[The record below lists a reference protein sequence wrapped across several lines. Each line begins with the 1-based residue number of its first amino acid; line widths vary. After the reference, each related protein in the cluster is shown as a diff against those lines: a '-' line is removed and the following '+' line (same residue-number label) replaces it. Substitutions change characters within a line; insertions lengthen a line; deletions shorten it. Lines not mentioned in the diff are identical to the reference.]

1 MYPTNKTKPTMRKT
15 TVIFTILVAVIL
27 QSCEGPIGP
36 IGPEGPQGLEGKP
49 AVNSISEVFQVTA
62 DFTEANKYEQVF
74 DFKPNIFESE
84 VVLAFIQW
92 ETSGQNPVWRAL
104 PQTIFFNEGVL
115 VYNYDF
121 TKVDFRL
128 FLDGPIDYKT
138 LGTQWTRGQK
148 FRIVVVP
155 GDFTGA
161 RMDWTNYEA
170 VIKLLGIDENDF
182 ASSEIKS
189 RD

>member
-1 MYPTNKTKPTMRKT
+1 MKKITA
-15 TVIFTILVAVIL
+15 IFAILVLVAI
-27 QSCEGPIGP
+27 QSCEGPMGP
-36 IGPEGPQGLEGKP
+36 VGPEGVQGPEGKP
-49 AVNSISEVFQVTA
+49 GVNIVSEVFQVTA
-62 DFTEANKYEQVF
+62 DFTEANKFERVF
-74 DFKPNIFESE
+74 EFKPRILDSDM
-84 VVLAFIQW
+84 VLAFIQW

>member
-1 MYPTNKTKPTMRKT
+1 MRKIT
-15 TVIFTILVAVIL
+15 AILVIL
-27 QSCEGPIGP
+27 GLVVFQSCEGP
-36 IGPEGPQGLEGKP
+36 IGPEGPQGPQGAP
-49 AVNSISEVFQVTA
+49 GVNVVSEVFQVTA
-62 DFTEANKYEQVF
+62 DFTAANNFEQVF
-74 DFKPNIFESE
+74 DFKPNILSSD

-128 FLDGPIDYKT
+128 FLDGPIDYKV
-138 LGTQWTRGQK
+138 LDDEWTRGQK

-161 RMDWTNYEA
+161 RIDWTNYEA
-170 VIKLLGIDENDF
+170 VIQLLGIDENDF
-182 ASSEIKS
+182 DSSEIKP
-189 RD
+189 RN